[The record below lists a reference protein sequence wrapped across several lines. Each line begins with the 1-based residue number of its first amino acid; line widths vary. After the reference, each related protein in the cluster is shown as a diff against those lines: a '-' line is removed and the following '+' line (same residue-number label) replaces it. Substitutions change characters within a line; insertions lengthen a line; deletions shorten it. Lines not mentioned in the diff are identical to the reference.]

1 LIRVGPRFPFATLSE
16 VGPEVSYQF
25 DMNESEREWLRATRR
40 RANRRTWLLIALLV
54 VVAIILAWLTV
65 RAGSGGEQQ
74 QAASA
79 TTTVDQ
85 RALADGQRALTDWGR
100 FAVTNDLGV
109 VKESF
114 WSNGP
119 QYKQLAREAR
129 QREGDKVLGPPDYQ
143 LTISGARVITPKAN
157 SANQRVVRGRVQVT
171 RVGEVPQSYDWD
183 IWMRRDDKSGGR
195 WRLWTVRDTS

>member
-1 LIRVGPRFPFATLSE
+1 MPDDYD
-16 VGPEVSYQF
+16 VSGSIT
-25 DMNESEREWLRATRR
+25 DNEWESLRRR
-40 RANRRTWLLIALLV
+40 RSRANRRTWLLIALLV
-54 VVAIILAWLTV
+54 VIAILLAWLTV
-65 RAGSGGEQQ
+65 RAGSGDDQP
-74 QAASA
+74 QAATA

-100 FAVTNDLGV
+100 FAVTNDLAA

-129 QREGDKVLGPPDYQ
+129 QREGDKVLGQPDYQ
-143 LTISGARVITPKAN
+143 LTLSGARVITPKAN
-157 SANQRVVRGRVQVT
+157 SANERVVRGRVQVT

>member
-1 LIRVGPRFPFATLSE
+1 MPDDYD
-16 VGPEVSYQF
+16 VSGSIT
-25 DMNESEREWLRATRR
+25 DNEWESLQRR
-40 RANRRTWLLIALLV
+40 RSRANRRTWVLIALLV

-74 QAASA
+74 QAATA

-100 FAVTNDLGV
+100 FAVTNDLAV

-119 QYKQLAREAR
+119 QYKQLAREAQ
-129 QREGDKVLGPPDYQ
+129 QREGDKALGPPDYQ
-143 LTISGARVITPKAN
+143 LSISGARVITPKAD

-171 RVGEVPQSYDWD
+171 RAGEVPQSYDWD
-183 IWMRRDDKSGGR
+183 IWMRRDDKAGGR